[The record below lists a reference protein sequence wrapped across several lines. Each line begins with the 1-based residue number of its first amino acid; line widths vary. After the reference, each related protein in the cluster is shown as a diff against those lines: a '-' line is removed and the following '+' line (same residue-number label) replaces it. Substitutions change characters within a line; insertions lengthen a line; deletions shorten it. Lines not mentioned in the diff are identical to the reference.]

1 MKITKKEANAR
12 EFAEAEVRQVTVADM
27 IQAERVAGKGEGIAF
42 ISAVIAQVATFDG
55 AKQPM
60 EVVAE
65 ISAGDFFDL
74 LDATGLG
81 ALKASLPESSVSAGK
96 DASA

>member
-1 MKITKKEANAR
+1 MKITKKKTKAR
-12 EFAEAEVRQVTVADM
+12 EFAEAEVRQVTVSDM

-42 ISAVIAQVATFDG
+42 IAAVIAQASTFDG
-55 AKQPM
+55 EKQPM

-65 ISAGDFFDL
+65 ISAADFFDL

-81 ALKASLPESSVSAGK
+81 ALKESLVESSASAGK
-96 DASA
+96 DISA